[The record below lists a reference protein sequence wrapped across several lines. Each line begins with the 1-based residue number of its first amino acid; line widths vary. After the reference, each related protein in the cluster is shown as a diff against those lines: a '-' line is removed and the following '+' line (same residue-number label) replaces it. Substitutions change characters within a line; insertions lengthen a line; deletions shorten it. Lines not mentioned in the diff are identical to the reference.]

1 MDKSD
6 GGRGARR
13 GKLLF
18 RCTSAFF
25 VLSKDCAGARA
36 WFFFRGICIKM
47 FAKEFADEWGEL
59 LACVSVEC
67 LKYLG

>member
-36 WFFFRGICIKM
+36 WFFSEGYVLK
-47 FAKEFADEWGEL
+47 
-59 LACVSVEC
+59 C
-67 LKYLG
+67 LRKNLRMNGANCWPV